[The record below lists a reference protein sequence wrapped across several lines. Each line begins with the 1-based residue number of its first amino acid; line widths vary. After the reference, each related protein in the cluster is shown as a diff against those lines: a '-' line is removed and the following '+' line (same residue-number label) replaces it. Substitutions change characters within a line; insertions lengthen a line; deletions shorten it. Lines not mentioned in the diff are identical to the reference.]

1 MDPKNKRNSG
11 GSNKN
16 LMGIV
21 SIVLWA
27 LIIVLMVNYV
37 TSMATTRQSTEID
50 YSEFVQMVRDD
61 KVAWV
66 VMESNK
72 YTIYPKPDEAAQSAQ
87 PETADSPIP
96 GLDSLIQSAES
107 GTDQWK
113 QQLKSGP
120 SYYCAPIASD
130 SEIARLIPL
139 MEAHGVVYGPPYVE
153 QLSPIISLLIS
164 YVLPVIIMVVL
175 FSFLFRNMSSKMGG
189 GLGGVGKA
197 NAKVY
202 VEKKTGVT
210 FRDVA
215 GQDEAKESLEE
226 IIDILHNP
234 QKYTEIGAKL
244 PKGALL
250 VGPPGTGKTLL
261 AKAVA
266 GEAGVPFFS
275 ISGSDFVEMFVGV
288 GASRVRDLFKE
299 ASKMAPCIIFIDEI
313 DTIGKSRDNRLGGN
327 DEREQTLNQ
336 LLAELDGFDPTKGVI
351 VLAATNRPEVLDQA
365 LLRPGRFDRR
375 ITVDRPNL
383 AGRVATL
390 QVHTRN
396 IRLSE
401 DVDLNKIAQATAGAV
416 GADLANLVNE
426 AALRAVRLGRRAV
439 NQEDLLKSFE
449 LVIAGSEKKGTV
461 LTEHEKKLVAYH
473 EVGHA
478 LVAVK
483 QKNTEPVQKITI
495 VPHTQGALGFTLQ
508 TPEEEKFLNTKDEIL
523 AKIRV
528 CMGGRAAEELIL
540 HTQTTGAAQDIQQAT
555 SLAQYMVTMYGM
567 SDEFGMTGLAS
578 RQSQYLEGGYG
589 LNCAQETAAQIDRL
603 VTKIIKDCYAEAI
616 QILRDNEE
624 MLHAITRYLLQK
636 ETITGTEM
644 KAILE
649 GRDPEL
655 AEAEASGVSRTV
667 RGPAAQPA
675 VTDGVE
681 APARNIHIVSE
692 PPAAP
697 PPPAEEPADTGPV
710 PPEGNG
716 GAPAGEP
723 GEPNP
728 PGENKTQE

>member
-11 GSNKN
+11 GGNNNKN

-72 YTIYPKPDEAAQSAQ
+72 YTIYPKPEAAAQTQSAR

-96 GLDSLIQSAES
+96 GLEGLMQSAES

-130 SEIARLIPL
+130 SEIARLIPM
-139 MEAHGVVYGPPYVE
+139 MEEHGVVYGPPYVE

-189 GLGGVGKA
+189 GLGGVGTA

-375 ITVDRPNL
+375 IT
-383 AGRVATL
+383 
-390 QVHTRN
+390 
-396 IRLSE
+396 
-401 DVDLNKIAQATAGAV
+401 
-416 GADLANLVNE
+416 
-426 AALRAVRLGRRAV
+426 
-439 NQEDLLKSFE
+439 
-449 LVIAGSEKKGTV
+449 
-461 LTEHEKKLVAYH
+461 
-473 EVGHA
+473 
-478 LVAVK
+478 
-483 QKNTEPVQKITI
+483 
-495 VPHTQGALGFTLQ
+495 
-508 TPEEEKFLNTKDEIL
+508 
-523 AKIRV
+523 
-528 CMGGRAAEELIL
+528 
-540 HTQTTGAAQDIQQAT
+540 
-555 SLAQYMVTMYGM
+555 
-567 SDEFGMTGLAS
+567 
-578 RQSQYLEGGYG
+578 
-589 LNCAQETAAQIDRL
+589 
-603 VTKIIKDCYAEAI
+603 
-616 QILRDNEE
+616 
-624 MLHAITRYLLQK
+624 
-636 ETITGTEM
+636 
-644 KAILE
+644 
-649 GRDPEL
+649 
-655 AEAEASGVSRTV
+655 
-667 RGPAAQPA
+667 GPTWPA
-675 VTDGVE
+675 VWPPSRST
-681 APARNIHIVSE
+681 PAISASPR
-692 PPAAP
+692 
-697 PPPAEEPADTGPV
+697 TW
-710 PPEGNG
+710 
-716 GAPAGEP
+716 
-723 GEPNP
+723 
-728 PGENKTQE
+728 T

>member
-1 MDPKNKRNSG
+1 MNQNNNKGSGNNSG
-11 GSNKN
+11 GNKN
-16 LMGIV
+16 MMGII
-21 SIVLWA
+21 SIILWA

-72 YTIYPKPDEAAQSAQ
+72 YTIYPKPDAAAQTQSAK
-87 PETADSPIP
+87 PETTESPIP
-96 GLDSLIQSAES
+96 GLEGLMQSAES

-139 MEAHGVVYGPPYVE
+139 MEEHGVVYGPPYVE

-478 LVAVK
+478 LVAAK

-528 CMGGRAAEELIL
+528 CMGGRAAEELIM

-624 MLHAITRYLLQK
+624 MLHAITSYLLQK

-655 AEAEASGVSRTV
+655 AEAEVSGVSRAM

-681 APARNIHIVSE
+681 APARNIHIVSD
-692 PPAAP
+692 PPVAP
-697 PPPAEEPADTGPV
+697 LSPAEEPGV
-710 PPEGNG
+710 PS
-716 GAPAGEP
+716 
-723 GEPNP
+723 P
-728 PGENKTQE
+728 PDENKTQE